1 MNQKLHHH
9 QPVFNNITNTI
20 KPIFWLFCRVQ
31 SSFELPTFWF
41 DLYHH
46 PVFLR
51 ISPCFIRKVIN
62 ERFRRDHWLFGC
74 KPQLEGTPAQRSET
88 KGSCLHDSTTS
99 GGDDDEEEE
108 DDDDDDDDG
117 KEWQRCRICFVWAA
131 ESKRYSSLCQGRC
144 FVMPVVKVKLLM
156 GKLQRASSH
165 CFLPQAVEAFDR
177 GIGSVDIQ
185 IVWWC
190 TLPQIY
196 LGTYWIHPKISQCS
210 VESSL
215 PTPSLDLFGRVYVN

>member
-1 MNQKLHHH
+1 MALCCSFCKYWLVLVSICNKQQLNIYILYILYSFISFNIMNQKLHHH
-9 QPVFNNITNTI
+9 QPVFNNITNII

-88 KGSCLHDSTTS
+88 KGSCFHDSTTS
-99 GGDDDEEEE
+99 GGNDEEE

-117 KEWQRCRICFVWAA
+117 MAK
-131 ESKRYSSLCQGRC
+131 
-144 FVMPVVKVKLLM
+144 MPEMSCLGGWIKTLL
-156 GKLQRASSH
+156 
-165 CFLPQAVEAFDR
+165 
-177 GIGSVDIQ
+177 ISVPRSMFRDACGEGE
-185 IVWWC
+185 VAH
-190 TLPQIY
+190 
-196 LGTYWIHPKISQCS
+196 G
-210 VESSL
+210 
-215 PTPSLDLFGRVYVN
+215 